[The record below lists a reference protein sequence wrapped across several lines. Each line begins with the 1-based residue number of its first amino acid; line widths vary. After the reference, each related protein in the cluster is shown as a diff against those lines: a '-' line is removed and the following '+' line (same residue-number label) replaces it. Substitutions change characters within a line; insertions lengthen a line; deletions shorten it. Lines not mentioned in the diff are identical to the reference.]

1 MAHIAQVYINSPSPS
16 LDREFHYSVPEKY
29 VDSVKIGMRVK
40 VPFGTGNRQM
50 EAYVTDLLDGTDY
63 PHLKDLIRPIDEEPV
78 LTAEAIELC
87 RYVSK
92 YCFCTFVSAIH
103 LFLPP
108 GLEIKF
114 LESVYLTDAA
124 GTEEGKKFI
133 SKSEKRRR
141 LVEIIRANGGSAE
154 VEQLKGEMGKGAGA
168 IISALIK
175 NGIVEKTIKEKQKA
189 NEKFIRVYY
198 YSAPDDPYELSR
210 RMSARAPSQSAVI
223 DLLADGG
230 EYTAADIEAAAG
242 VSRSAVELL
251 ADKGYLSYKNIER
264 IRNPFDGKEFTGEKP
279 LPLTEQQR
287 AALDTILHNTDPVYL
302 LHGVTGSGKTEVY
315 MQAAAACISEGKQV
329 LILVP
334 EIALTSQITD
344 RFFRRFGD
352 MVAVVHSAL
361 SMGERLDSWRRIKR
375 GEAKIIVGARSAVF
389 APCERL
395 GLIIIDEEHETSY
408 KSESNPRYNAK
419 NIAIMRGRLNNCKV
433 VLASATPSVE
443 TYYMAKSGACRLIE
457 MTARYNENP
466 LPKVKIVDMR
476 KELAEGN
483 KSVLSRRLAVELSEN
498 IKKGEQSILLLNRRG
513 YSTFVS
519 CRSCG
524 YVFVCPNCSV
534 SMTYHRDGESLV
546 CHMCGSAEPAP
557 HSCPKC
563 GSDKV
568 RDFGKGTQKAE
579 AQIREIFPDAAVL
592 RMDVDTT
599 GGKRG
604 HEKIIE
610 SFEKDRVD
618 ILLGTQMVAKGL
630 DFSGVTLVGV
640 LAADAALNADD
651 FRASERCFNLITQVC
666 GRAGRGDTA
675 GRAIVQTYS
684 PESSVIQCA
693 ARQDYKAFYRE
704 EIEYRRIFRYPPF
717 CKIVQLLFS
726 SADEAQAQAASGLA
740 AEELRQAVEAGG
752 YSDVEIYGPSE
763 APISRIQGRYRW
775 RLWLKCTRVDE
786 LVPVIGR
793 IAKKTQTRAGADLS
807 VAVDINPNSMN

>member
-29 VDSVKIGMRVK
+29 LEKVKPGMRVK
-40 VPFGTGNRQM
+40 VPFGAGDRQM
-50 EAYVTDLLDGTDY
+50 EAYVTDILSDTDF
-63 PHLKDLIRPIDEEPV
+63 PHLKELIRPIDEEPV
-78 LTAEAIELC
+78 LTAEAVELC

-92 YCFCTFVSAIH
+92 YCFCTFVSAAH

-108 GLEIKF
+108 GLEMKF

-124 GTEEGKKFI
+124 DSEEGVKFI
-133 SKSEKRRR
+133 AKSEKRRR
-141 LVEIIRANGGSAE
+141 LVEIIRSNGGSAE
-154 VEQLKGEMGKGAGA
+154 VEQLKGEMGKGASA

-175 NGIVEKTIKEKQKA
+175 NGVIEKTIKEKQRA

-198 YSAPDDPYELSR
+198 YSAAEDPYELSR
-210 RMSARAPSQSAVI
+210 RMSVRAPSQSAVI
-223 DLLADGG
+223 ELLADGS
-230 EYTAADIEAAAG
+230 EYTAADIETAAG
-242 VSRSAVELL
+242 VSRSTVELL
-251 ADKGYLSYKNIER
+251 TDKGYLSYKNIER
-264 IRNPFDGKEFTGEKP
+264 IRNPFENKEFSGEEP
-279 LPLTEQQR
+279 LELNAQQR
-287 AALDTILHNTDPVYL
+287 AALDLILHDEASVFL

-315 MQAAAACISEGKQV
+315 MQAAAACIAEGKQV

-352 MVAVVHSAL
+352 RVAVVHSAL
-361 SMGERLDSWRRIKR
+361 SMGERLDSWRRIRR
-375 GEAKIIVGARSAVF
+375 GDAKIIVGARSAVF
-389 APCERL
+389 APCQRL
-395 GLIIIDEEHETSY
+395 GLIIVDEEHEASY

-443 TYYMAKSGACRLIE
+443 TYYMAKSGACKLIE
-457 MTARYNENP
+457 MTARYNDNP
-466 LPKVKIVDMR
+466 LPEVRIVDMR
-476 KELAEGN
+476 KELEEGN

-498 IKKGEQSILLLNRRG
+498 LKKGEQSILLLNRRG

-524 YVFVCPNCSV
+524 HVFTCPNCSV
-534 SMTYHRDGESLV
+534 SLTYHRDGESLV
-546 CHMCGSAEPAP
+546 CHMCGLAEPLP
-557 HSCPKC
+557 SLCPNC

-579 AQIREIFPDAAVL
+579 AQIHEIFPKARML

-599 GGKRG
+599 SGKRG
-604 HEKIIE
+604 HERIIE
-610 SFEKDRVD
+610 TFEKERVD

-640 LAADAALNADD
+640 LAADAALNAND
-651 FRASERCFNLITQVC
+651 FRSSERCFNLITQVC
-666 GRAGRGDTA
+666 GRAGRGSA
-675 GRAIVQTYS
+675 VGRAFVQTYS
-684 PESSVIQCA
+684 PENRVIQFA

-717 CKIVQLLFS
+717 CKIVQLLFTS
-726 SADEAQAQAASGLA
+726 PDAAQAEAAARLAGEEFRKSVA
-740 AEELRQAVEAGG
+740 AEGFT
-752 YSDVEIYGPSE
+752 DVDIFGPSE
-763 APISRIQGRYRW
+763 APISKIQGRYRW
-775 RLWLKCTRVDE
+775 RLWFKCSRVDE
-786 LVPVIGR
+786 LAPMIGR
-793 IAKKTQTRAGADLS
+793 IVKKTQTKSGADLS
-807 VAVDINPNSMN
+807 VSVDINPNNMN

>member
-29 VDSVKIGMRVK
+29 AGRVVPGMRVK
-40 VPFGTGNRQM
+40 VPFGNGDRQM
-50 EAYVTDLLDGTDY
+50 EAYVTGLLEDTDY
-63 PHLKDLIRPIDEEPV
+63 PHLKDIVRPIDEEPV

-87 RYVSK
+87 RYISK
-92 YCFCTFVSAIH
+92 YCFCTFVSAVH

-108 GLEIKF
+108 GLEMKF

-124 GTEEGKKFI
+124 DTEEGKKFI
-133 SKSEKRRR
+133 AKSEKRRR
-141 LVEIIRANGGSAE
+141 LVEILRSGGGSAE
-154 VEQLKGEMGKGAGA
+154 VEQLKGEMGKGAGT

-198 YSAPDDPYELSR
+198 YIGADDPYELSR
-210 RMSARAPSQSAVI
+210 RMSVRAPSQAAVI

-242 VSRSAVELL
+242 VNRSTVELL
-251 ADKGYLSYKNIER
+251 TDKGYLGTKNIEC
-264 IRNPFDGKEFTGEKP
+264 IRNPFENKEFVGEKP

-287 AALDTILHNTDPVYL
+287 KALETILSDPSPVFV

-315 MQAAAACISEGKQV
+315 MQAAASCMERGQQV

-344 RFFRRFGD
+344 RFYRRFGD
-352 MVAVVHSAL
+352 KVAVVHSAL

-375 GEAKIIVGARSAVF
+375 GDASIVVGARSAVF
-389 APCERL
+389 APCENL
-395 GLIIIDEEHETSY
+395 GLIIIDEEHESSY

-419 NIAIMRGRLNNCKV
+419 NIAIMRGRINGCKV

-443 TYYMAKSGACRLIE
+443 TYYMAKSGACELVE
-457 MTARYNENP
+457 MTERYNENP
-466 LPKVKIVDMR
+466 LPEVSIVDMR
-476 KELAEGN
+476 RELVEGN
-483 KSVLSRRLAVELSEN
+483 KTVLSRRLAVELSEN
-498 IKKGEQSILLLNRRG
+498 LKNGQQSILLLNRRG
-513 YSTFVS
+513 YSTFIS

-524 YVFVCPNCSV
+524 HVFTCPNCSV

-546 CHMCGSAEPAP
+546 CHMCGCTEPVPAV
-557 HSCPKC
+557 CPEC
-563 GSDKV
+563 GSDRV

-579 AQIREIFPDAAVL
+579 AQIHDIFPNATLL

-599 GGKRG
+599 SGKRG

-610 SFEKDRVD
+610 SFEKDDVD

-630 DFSGVTLVGV
+630 DFSGVTLAGV
-640 LAADAALNADD
+640 LAADAALNNDD
-651 FRASERCFNLITQVC
+651 FRSGERAFNLITQVC
-666 GRAGRGDTA
+666 GRAGRGDVP
-675 GRAIVQTYS
+675 GRAVVQTYD
-684 PESSVIQCA
+684 PDNSVIRAA
-693 ARQDYKAFYRE
+693 ARQDYKAFYKE

-717 CKIVQLLFS
+717 CKIILFIFS
-726 SADEAQAQAASGLA
+726 SADPEKARAGASEAG
-740 AEELRQAVEAGG
+740 EELREAIESESFG
-752 YSDVEIYGPSE
+752 DVTVYGPSE
-763 APISRIQGRYRW
+763 APISKIQGRHRW
-775 RLWLKCTRVDE
+775 RLWLKCSRADE
-786 LVPVIGR
+786 LVPVINR
-793 IAKKTQTRAGADLS
+793 IVKKIQAKSGAELS